1 METVT
6 LGQFYTFLLF
16 ASGLITAIATPIIAM
31 YRWYKKKIEDKFIA
45 MNNRIDSLE
54 KKDKVHEDYIQSS
67 KDEFNLLIRG
77 QLACLKGLKEQGCN
91 GSVTQGINDI
101 EEYLLQKSHE

>member
-31 YRWYKKKIEDKFIA
+31 YRWYKKKLKI
-45 MNNRIDSLE
+45 NSL
-54 KKDKVHEDYIQSS
+54 
-67 KDEFNLLIRG
+67 L
-77 QLACLKGLKEQGCN
+77 
-91 GSVTQGINDI
+91 
-101 EEYLLQKSHE
+101 

>member
-6 LGQFYTFLLF
+6 LGQFYKFLLF

-31 YRWYKKKIEDKFIA
+31 YRWYKKKIEDKFSSIIK
-45 MNNRIDSLE
+45 RIDSLE
-54 KKDKVHEDYIQSS
+54 NKDKSHEEYIQSS
-67 KDEFNLLIRG
+67 KEEFNLLIRG

-91 GSVTQGINDI
+91 GPVTAGINDI
-101 EEYLLQKSHE
+101 EEYLLHKSHE

>member
-45 MNNRIDSLE
+45 MSNRIDSLE
-54 KKDKVHEDYIQSS
+54 KK
-67 KDEFNLLIRG
+67 
-77 QLACLKGLKEQGCN
+77 LKEQGCN
-91 GSVTQGINDI
+91 GPVTQGINDI
-101 EEYLLQKSHE
+101 EEYLLHKSHE